1 MSMCSAIIPRV
12 ATCPSSLP
20 RAQVKSRSD
29 DLTDCRIEDC
39 ERPIDRRRFLHN
51 ALGSMEDAWGYR
63 YFQVLKF
70 S

>member
-29 DLTDCRIEDC
+29 DLTGCRIEGC